1 MNTVSYSHYLDTL
14 FDEYRSDIHSFESIC
29 RLRVLSKY
37 LKGPEILDVGI
48 GDGLITNFLAS
59 HFPSVVAVDG
69 SLEAIKNCKEKFATT
84 AAICFEHTLFENFT
98 TTKKFSD
105 IVMSNL
111 LEHVDD
117 PVSLLTKSL
126 SLLQNGG
133 YIHLIVPNAHSFHR
147 LVGKEMGMIQ
157 SLTEITE
164 VDLSWGHKR
173 VYTYELL
180 TSQVNAAGLRTLIT
194 EGILFKTLSTKQLVQ
209 LDKTV
214 LEGFFSLGNKFKE
227 QSAYIYFCAAP

>member
-1 MNTVSYSHYLDTL
+1 MDGLSYFQILDDL
-14 FDEYRSDIHSFESIC
+14 FEEYKSDIHTFESIC

-37 LKGPEILDVGI
+37 LKGPEVLDVGI
-48 GDGLITNFLAS
+48 GDGIITCFLATC
-59 HFPSVVAVDG
+59 FPSVVAVDG
-69 SLEAIKNCKEKFATT
+69 SLEAIKSCREKFAAT
-84 AAICFEHTLFENFT
+84 ATVQFEHTFFEQFT

-117 PVSLLTKSL
+117 PVSLLKKAL
-126 SLLQNGG
+126 SLLQAGG
-133 YIHLIVPNAHSFHR
+133 CIHLIVPNAHSFHR
-147 LVGKEMGMIQ
+147 LVGKEMEMIN

-180 TSQVNAAGLRTLIT
+180 TSHVNTAGLRAITT
-194 EGILFKTLSTKQLVQ
+194 EGILFKPLSTKQLAK
-209 LDKTV
+209 LDKKV
-214 LEGFFSLGNKFKE
+214 LEGFFLLGNKFKE
-227 QSAYIYFCAAP
+227 HSAYMYFRTVP